1 LKQFLRP
8 DLLDDYLGRGWVNRF
23 TDVIKVGV
31 FLSLMAFVGAAWAQP
46 VGYRV
51 VAANKTVIQIARDVY
66 NDQRVWKE
74 IAQANALMPPYELHK
89 GQILVLPKPPLHKL
103 PLENRVA
110 AGEVPS
116 IAKNVS
122 LPSVKRE
129 ITKDKHGNWIY
140 TVNERAP
147 TLQMIALEIYG
158 DRDVY
163 KELIKANNLVKPYSL
178 SLGQK
183 LKLTVKPLLNEK
195 DGDRILIS
203 VWKKLTNDK
212 MVARLKGD
220 KPEEKPRVVASAPR
234 VLAVEPVRS
243 LIVVPKVVETK
254 PAEVKTPEPVKA
266 EVVKTEERKPFWTDF
281 KMPEVIVPTV
291 VAPAA
296 PIANPPVYVV
306 QMTSVPVGSICITPP
321 QPFSNDPRWVIQ
333 PMPVN
338 AQPGFINQ
346 MGTQVSAKAM
356 NALVQAIT
364 GGSRAPA
371 SQTPTASAPVVQ
383 ATPAESPGA
392 LSSTTSLPANGP
404 QSPPPASDKDTTTD
418 YWMGRDWKPP
428 LKDGP

>member
-1 LKQFLRP
+1 M
-8 DLLDDYLGRGWVNRF
+8 
-23 TDVIKVGV
+23 IKVGV
-31 FLSLMAFVGAAWAQP
+31 FAFILAFVSQAWAQP

-51 VAANKTVIQIARDVY
+51 AAPNKTVIQIARDVY
-66 NDQRVWKE
+66 NDQRLWKE
-74 IAQANALMPPYELHK
+74 IAQANALKAPYELHK
-89 GQILVLPKPPLHKL
+89 GQILVLPKPPIHKL

-110 AGEVPS
+110 SADVPP

-129 ITKDKHGNWIY
+129 IAKDKHGVWIY

-147 TLQMIALEIYG
+147 TLQMIALELYG

-163 KELIKANNLVKPYSL
+163 KELIKSNGLTKPYSL
-178 SLGQK
+178 ALGQK

-195 DGDRILIS
+195 DGDRILMS

-212 MVARLKGD
+212 MVARLEGD
-220 KPEEKPRVVASAPR
+220 KPEDKPRAVASEPKAQ
-234 VLAVEPVRS
+234 AVEPVRS
-243 LIVVPKVVETK
+243 VIAEKKVEEKK
-254 PAEVKTPEPVKA
+254 P
-266 EVVKTEERKPFWTDF
+266 EERKPFWSDF
-281 KMPEVIVPTV
+281 KMPDVLPTV

-338 AQPGFINQ
+338 AQPGLINQ
-346 MGTQVSAKAM
+346 MGTQVSTKVM

-364 GGSRAPA
+364 GGTRSIA
-371 SQTPTASAPVVQ
+371 SQAPNTAPVVQ
-383 ATPAESPGA
+383 TTPEAPTGA
-392 LSSTTSLPANGP
+392 VSSTTSLPVNGP
-404 QSPPPASDKDTTTD
+404 PTLPPASDKDTTTD